1 MGRKKELDDAL
12 VTMIVKDLQPFS
24 IVEDEGFQEFVKK
37 LDPTYVLPSR
47 KTVKLMVRQKYQEEK
62 QKAMEHLKNILSV
75 CLTAEMWTSL
85 TMESYLGVTCHY
97 TDGNT
102 ELGSVV
108 LGVSKFPK
116 QHTADNIK
124 EALSDVISDWGLTG
138 SVAAMRA
145 IEEQEVLADIRSR
158 ARRVVS
164 FFRGSTKATEKLILA
179 QERMGRQPLKLIQE
193 VDTRWNSTHD
203 MLQRFID
210 LREPVGAALANLSSD
225 IMPLSSADFEII
237 SESLEV
243 LAPFKYATEEL
254 SAEKRVSASKI
265 IPIIRM
271 IQHKVAEKTALARN
285 ASASSLGTALQKYIN
300 KRCSN
305 AESIRVLALATL
317 LDPRFKT
324 LGFGNQDNA
333 REAERLLTGEC
344 ASIIRLRLLHPQM
357 TCGSDSDAT
366 IEVKR
371 YLSDAYLPRNE
382 ISVKKGEELKLGV
395 LLSNAYKVVH
405 WTKRSTGRKED
416 WIRSHGVRRDRMT
429 IRDGNLII
437 NNFTASDAGTYEV
450 LDIEGQILIMVTV
463 TGEQLK
469 LPVLLASA
477 DKVETNSSGEWK
489 EVWRRGYGVHSDRM
503 TNADGNLIINEFMDS
518 DAGTYRVLDSD
529 GEVLI
534 TVTVTVG
541 ENKGKNSKIPL
552 EAVKK

>member
-62 QKAMEHLKNILSV
+62 QKAMEHLKNIPSV
-75 CLTAEMWTSL
+75 CLTAEMWSSL

-138 SVAAMRA
+138 SVAAMVTDNVANISISGIQKLGLRHLPCFAHTINLIVKRA

-164 FFRGSTKATEKLILA
+164 FFRSSTKATEKLILA

-225 IMPLSSADFEII
+225 DMPLSSADFEII

-344 ASIIRLRLLHPQM
+344 ASIIRVTTEHSSQAETTSSSSSSSSQAAQTSPS
-357 TCGSDSDAT
+357 SDD
-366 IEVKR
+366 
-371 YLSDAYLPRNE
+371 LW
-382 ISVKKGEELKLGV
+382 EEAEML
-395 LLSNAYKVVH
+395 
-405 WTKRSTGRKED
+405 
-416 WIRSHGVRRDRMT
+416 
-429 IRDGNLII
+429 
-437 NNFTASDAGTYEV
+437 
-450 LDIEGQILIMVTV
+450 
-463 TGEQLK
+463 
-469 LPVLLASA
+469 
-477 DKVETNSSGEWK
+477 
-489 EVWRRGYGVHSDRM
+489 
-503 TNADGNLIINEFMDS
+503 
-518 DAGTYRVLDSD
+518 
-529 GEVLI
+529 
-534 TVTVTVG
+534 
-541 ENKGKNSKIPL
+541 
-552 EAVKK
+552 

>member
-1 MGRKKELDDAL
+1 MLRHIRSKHPNALANKTPATQHHSTPSGEGRKKELDDAL

-24 IVEDEGFQEFVKK
+24 IVEDEGFQELVKK

-62 QKAMEHLKNILSV
+62 QKAMEHLKNIPSV
-75 CLTAEMWTSL
+75 CLTADMWTSL

-97 TDGNT
+97 TDSST

-138 SVAAMRA
+138 SVAAMVTDYA
-145 IEEQEVLADIRSR
+145 ANI
-158 ARRVVS
+158 VS
-164 FFRGSTKATEKLILA
+164 GIQKLGLHHLPCFAHTIN
-179 QERMGRQPLKLIQE
+179 LI
-193 VDTRWNSTHD
+193 VK
-203 MLQRFID
+203 M
-210 LREPVGAALANLSSD
+210 SSN
-225 IMPLSSADFEII
+225 IMPLSSADFDII

-285 ASASSLGTALQKYIN
+285 ASASFLGTALQKYIN

-305 AESIRVLALATL
+305 SESIRVLALATL

-333 REAERLLTGEC
+333 CEAEWILTGEC
-344 ASIIRLRLLHPQM
+344 ASIIRITTEHSSQAETSSSSSSQAAQTPPSSDDLWELLDSRVSETQRHH
-357 TCGSDSDAT
+357 SSNSDAT

-371 YLSDAYLPRNE
+371 YLRDAYLPRSE
-382 ISVKKGEELKLGV
+382 DPLKYWHVHKEYPHLYALAREYLAITATSVPCERIFSKAGDVISK
-395 LLSNAYKVVH
+395 
-405 WTKRSTGRKED
+405 KRSRLSSSTAEQVIFLNK
-416 WIRSHGVRRDRMT
+416 
-429 IRDGNLII
+429 NL
-437 NNFTASDAGTYEV
+437 
-450 LDIEGQILIMVTV
+450 
-463 TGEQLK
+463 
-469 LPVLLASA
+469 
-477 DKVETNSSGEWK
+477 
-489 EVWRRGYGVHSDRM
+489 
-503 TNADGNLIINEFMDS
+503 
-518 DAGTYRVLDSD
+518 
-529 GEVLI
+529 
-534 TVTVTVG
+534 
-541 ENKGKNSKIPL
+541 
-552 EAVKK
+552 